1 MILKV
6 IPNNFVYV
14 LFNGILFFIPLERK
28 IEMKIVMKKV
38 QIIQMMNEK
47 FLPSFPNPFPPPFRK
62 K

>member
-38 QIIQMMNEK
+38 QINLKQEFM
-47 FLPSFPNPFPPPFRK
+47 FPTGITVF
-62 K
+62 